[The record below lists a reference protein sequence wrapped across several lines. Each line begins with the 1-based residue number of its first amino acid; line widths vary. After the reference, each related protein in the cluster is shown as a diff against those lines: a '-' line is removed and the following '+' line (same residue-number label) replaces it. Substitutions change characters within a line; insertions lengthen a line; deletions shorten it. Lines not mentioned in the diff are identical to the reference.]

1 MDDAAENKALQEVQR
16 RLNERFPHLGE
27 ELVEAAV
34 RVAAAELTGP
44 IRDYVPVLVEHTA
57 RDRLTSMV
65 DESSPQE
72 PSGASP
78 TLAVS

>member
-1 MDDAAENKALQEVQR
+1 MDDAAEKKALQEVEG

-27 ELVEAAV
+27 EVVEAAV

-57 RDRLTSMV
+57 RDRLSSMV
-65 DESSPQE
+65 DHCSPRA
-72 PSGASP
+72 PNRAAS
-78 TLAVS
+78 TLA